1 MRSKLILSFLI
12 SLMIASN
19 VSAQFSLENAF
30 PNLSFNDPLDLQNS
44 GDGTDRIFVVERA
57 GRIKV
62 FPNSSS
68 VTSLNT
74 FLDITDRVSG
84 GGEMG
89 LLGLAFHP
97 DYANSGFFY
106 VNYTNN
112 SGDTRVDRFTVNNTN
127 PNIADPASQVNLL
140 AIDQPFGN
148 HNAGDLAFGPDGFL
162 YVAFGDGGSGGD
174 PKNHGQNLKTILAS
188 IIRINIDSTSNNKN
202 YSIPQDNP
210 FVNNTDSLK
219 EEIFAYGLRNVWRFS
234 FDQTGN
240 IWAADVGQN
249 AWEEIHLIES
259 GKNYGWRIMEGMH
272 CFEPSTNCN
281 REGLELPIWEYGH
294 NSEGGYS
301 ITGGYVS
308 QDINVPDILNK
319 YIYAD
324 YVTGNIW
331 AFDPSNSSTP
341 NSLIKKVSQN
351 ISTFGIDENKTLY
364 FADLTSGKIYKFID
378 NSVNSVGSITPS
390 NFELLQNYPNPFN
403 PSTNIKY
410 TIPVETTHKLSL
422 PVQLKIYDLLGK
434 NIATL
439 VEQNKTSG
447 NYTIEFDASSLTSG
461 IYFYR
466 IIAGNFISTKKMI
479 LQK

>member
-1 MRSKLILSFLI
+1 
-12 SLMIASN
+12 
-19 VSAQFSLENAF
+19 
-30 PNLSFNDPLDLQNS
+30 
-44 GDGTDRIFVVERA
+44 
-57 GRIKV
+57 
-62 FPNSSS
+62 
-68 VTSLNT
+68 
-74 FLDITDRVSG
+74 
-84 GGEMG
+84 
-89 LLGLAFHP
+89 
-97 DYANSGFFY
+97 
-106 VNYTNN
+106 
-112 SGDTRVDRFTVNNTN
+112 
-127 PNIADPASQVNLL
+127 
-140 AIDQPFGN
+140 
-148 HNAGDLAFGPDGFL
+148 GPDGFL